1 MNPARTTAMRESEFR
16 ERLKDVHH
24 RIRDVIAQID
34 ELRATTIE
42 GRVAVDHRVLL
53 QPLHPEA
60 AWDRLSRPQTK
71 ETSWPTHGKK
81 PRRQLNA
88 AW

>member
-1 MNPARTTAMRESEFR
+1 MRESEFR

-24 RIRDVIAQID
+24 RIAQID

-71 ETSWPTHGKK
+71 ETLWRTHGKK